1 MKKYLIQK
9 EIEAEPM
16 LQFEAEARL
25 GREIDNKSQEDM
37 GFLTCNMQTLQFDW
51 IRESLFEGKAFDTPN
66 ERMFYL
72 YNKLSEW
79 QTFFRQYTK
88 TNTKIS
94 QDERLQV
101 YLINR
106 HIKAMLVSLCK
117 ILNINTLKEVK
128 E

>member
-1 MKKYLIQK
+1 MKKYLIHK
-9 EIEAEPM
+9 TIEAEPM
-16 LQFEAEARL
+16 LQFEAEARM
-25 GREIDNKSQEDM
+25 GREIDNNSKEDM
-37 GFLTCNMQTLQFDW
+37 GFLTCDMQTLQFDW
-51 IRESLFEGKAFDTPN
+51 VQESKFEGRAFDSPN

-72 YNKLSEW
+72 YDKLTEW

-88 TNTKIS
+88 VNANMS

-106 HIKAMLVSLCK
+106 HIKAMITSLCK
-117 ILNINTLKEVK
+117 ILNINTLKETT

>member
-25 GREIDNKSQEDM
+25 GREIDNKSQENM

-51 IRESLFEGKAFDTPN
+51 VRESLFEGRAFDTPN

-72 YNKLSEW
+72 YSKLSEW
-79 QTFFRQYTK
+79 QIFFRQYTK
-88 TNTKIS
+88 VNSKMS

-106 HIKAMLVSLCK
+106 HIKALLASLCK
-117 ILNINTLKEVK
+117 ILNINTLKETA

>member
-51 IRESLFEGKAFDTPN
+51 VRESLFEGKAFDTPN

-88 TNTKIS
+88 VNTKIS

>member
-25 GREIDNKSQEDM
+25 GREIDNKSKEDM

-51 IRESLFEGKAFDTPN
+51 VKESLFEGRAFDSPT

-72 YNKLSEW
+72 YEKLTEW

-88 TNTKIS
+88 INPKMS

-101 YLINR
+101 YLVNR
-106 HIKAMLVSLCK
+106 HIKALITSLCK
-117 ILNINTLKEVK
+117 ILNINTLKTTE